1 MSLIEQSLYNEILR
15 NMPIICVDGVILNE
29 NGEILFLKRKNE
41 PEKNKWW
48 FPGGRLLKNEYLESA
63 IVRKFKEEVN
73 IKSTVIKFL
82 GVTETIF
89 ETGPYEIPVHTVNFT
104 YLMSAK
110 DYTVKIDD
118 LHSEFIWSNKYL
130 ELDLNKEILD
140 LIKNNF

>member
-1 MSLIEQSLYNEILR
+1 
-15 NMPIICVDGVILNE
+15 MPIICVDGVILNE